1 MWLQSVEQQSHIV
14 VIEYKCSKEKTCNA
28 AMHVVLCMWFCFFF
42 SVGVSRSKVIQVEF
56 KRFPHKARFESREV
70 QGSWLNHV
78 EHTNNT
84 NYPDFRPEHSQSL
97 VTCKTWRTGS
107 QAIALF
113 QSIRQSCCWILGHG
127 CTSVRWSL
135 RFCFMHSIPSF
146 IAHHYTI
153 TPQLVDIA
161 CFFSHVYI
169 AKP

>member
-1 MWLQSVEQQSHIV
+1 MLCASSMWLQSVEQQSGHIV
-14 VIEYKCSKEKTCNA
+14 VTEMQVFQRKNVQCCYACSVV
-28 AMHVVLCMWFCFFF
+28 HVVLFLFF
-42 SVGVSRSKVIQVEF
+42 SWGIVGVSRSKVIQVEF

-135 RFCFMHSIPSF
+135 HFCFMHSIPSF
-146 IAHHYTI
+146 IAHHYII
-153 TPQLVDIA
+153 TPQLVEG
-161 CFFSHVYI
+161 
-169 AKP
+169 